1 MSSDGHLTLPM
12 TLGTAWSAPSPDRLG
27 TPLRPSGILSVTTWP
42 AHAHERPLP
51 TLVKSGADETTV
63 GEGSHLLRL
72 ISVHS
77 EGDQAAQKEER
88 LPLRGFDQR

>member
-27 TPLRPSGILSVTTWP
+27 TPLRPSGILSVTTRP

-51 TLVKSGADETTV
+51 TRPS
-63 GEGSHLLRL
+63 S
-72 ISVHS
+72 
-77 EGDQAAQKEER
+77 
-88 LPLRGFDQR
+88 LPLFSARFWRAANARPAIREAGVNSLFQQRNYPPLDSPNQ